1 MRVNVMS
8 RTLLLVPSPAA
19 SRFEPLGP
27 DRGEG
32 RLSTLGRS
40 GDPALSVVTSA
51 RATVQAFDPRLPLAS
66 VRTLDEMV
74 KRDGARLAFTMTL
87 LLIASGVA
95 LLLGVIGIY
104 GVIAY
109 MVGQRTSEIGIRLV
123 LGARPSTIS
132 GMIAGQAGLAAGL
145 GMAVGLALAL
155 AAGTVMESMLF
166 RVETRDP
173 LTYAAVVGVVGA
185 IVLAACWVP
194 ARRAARLDPGVAL
207 RR

>member
-1 MRVNVMS
+1 VA
-8 RTLLLVPSPAA
+8 P
-19 SRFEPLGP
+19 
-27 DRGEG
+27 
-32 RLSTLGRS
+32 
-40 GDPALSVVTSA
+40 LSVVASA
-51 RATVQAFDPRLPLAS
+51 RATVQAFDPRVPLAS

-74 KRDGARLAFTMTL
+74 RRDGARMAFTMTL

-155 AAGTVMESMLF
+155 AAGTVLESMVF

-173 LTYAAVVGVVGA
+173 LTYAAVVGVVGV
-185 IVLAACWVP
+185 IVVAACWVP